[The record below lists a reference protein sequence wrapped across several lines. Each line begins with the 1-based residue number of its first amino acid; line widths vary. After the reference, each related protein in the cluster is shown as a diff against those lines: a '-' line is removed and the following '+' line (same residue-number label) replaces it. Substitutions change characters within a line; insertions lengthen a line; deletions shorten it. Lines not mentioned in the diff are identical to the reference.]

1 MANDPVTDVSHRPSE
16 GFILSAQRKHFQ
28 HVCESISHN
37 ADRIVRENQ
46 TLVKV
51 VNRGLMAIVV
61 IGSLGL
67 GLLVALSVGIL
78 MNGGADPITD
88 KSKQAMF
95 DQQLEVCYSLG
106 VEDVM
111 PCIET
116 AQITYC
122 QFVPLPV
129 GDPNYVEA
137 LDGRC
142 P

>member
-1 MANDPVTDVSHRPSE
+1 MDDNKEPTELSRPSE
-16 GFILSAQRKHFQ
+16 GFILSTQRKHVQ
-28 HVCESISHN
+28 HLCESIAVHTN
-37 ADRIVRENQ
+37 KIVESNQ
-46 TLVKV
+46 VLVKV
-51 VNRGLMAIVV
+51 VNRGLMTLVV

-67 GLLVALSVGIL
+67 GLLIALTVGVL

-88 KSKQAMF
+88 QSKQAMF
-95 DQQLEVCYSLG
+95 EQQLDVCYSLG

-122 QFVPLPV
+122 QFEPLPV

-142 P
+142 S